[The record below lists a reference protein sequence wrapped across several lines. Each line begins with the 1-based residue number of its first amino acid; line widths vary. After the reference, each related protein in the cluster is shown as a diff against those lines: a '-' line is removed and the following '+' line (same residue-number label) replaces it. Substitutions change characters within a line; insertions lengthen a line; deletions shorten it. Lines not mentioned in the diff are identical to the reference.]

1 MIYNL
6 ELNLELLTS
15 LDMRSIEVPRAP
27 PISRLFGFMRPLW
40 PEIFGNLA
48 VDLIFYSLQHGQQ
61 LKT

>member
-27 PISRLFGFMRPLW
+27 LS
-40 PEIFGNLA
+40 A
-48 VDLIFYSLQHGQQ
+48 VFLGL
-61 LKT
+61 